1 MSVLWIF
8 LGGLLAGA
16 GLAVCLLVGLDSD
29 PDDEEENLLWRWE
42 EEENGKE
49 KP

>member
-1 MSVLWIF
+1 MRVLWIF

-16 GLAVCLLVGLDSD
+16 GVAVCLLVKLDSD
-29 PDDEEENLLWRWE
+29 PEEKEEDLLWSWE
-42 EEENGKE
+42 EEDGKE